1 METNQHKVKLSCV
14 FIGLLCCFALCV
26 GKLYFIQIHQ
36 AHFFSTMGKQQY
48 KVKIVQTPQRAPIF
62 DRTGTQALAI
72 NRESLSAF
80 IVPNSL
86 KDSASLARFLKKQFP
101 QAYERLARQADK
113 SFMYIKRHLTP
124 EQQACIEQAKL
135 DQVALDQVA
144 ADEVSLDQVSTLADI
159 QFLKESKRFYPIEAI
174 GPIIGITDADN
185 RGITGLELL
194 YNDMLAGTP
203 TTSVLE
209 QDARSGHFY
218 FKKETETQGITG
230 HPLYLT
236 LDSTLQFLAYNELR
250 KTLDQFNSPEGAVLI
265 MNPDNGD
272 ILAMV
277 NYPDFDPQNTEELNL
292 EHTKNRIVTETYEL
306 GSVMKTF
313 FACACLAEGV
323 VTPDTK
329 IDCENKKH
337 AIIDGMRVNNHVAH
351 GILSFSEVIENS
363 NNIGTAKVA
372 VKIGPKLYDHY
383 LRCGFGK
390 KTGITFP
397 GEQKGHVT
405 HPSTWSKQSLAS
417 LSYGYEIRATLL
429 QLGCAFC
436 MLANNGFTVKPRLL
450 LTAPIEKAT
459 TPVYSEK
466 TMREMREILTKT
478 TTQGTA
484 KKARMKGYSVMGKT
498 GTANLIVNGKYQPDR
513 NIFTFAGIVEKGQ
526 YKRVII
532 AFVKEASKKDIFAAT
547 VAVPLFEQV
556 AERMVINDRVID

>member
-1 METNQHKVKLSCV
+1 METNQHKVKLSFV
-14 FIGLLCCFALCV
+14 FIGLMGCFALCV

-36 AHFFSTMGKQQY
+36 ARFFAKIGKQQY
-48 KVKIVQTPQRAPIF
+48 KVKIVQTPERAPIF
-62 DRTGTQALAI
+62 DRTGLQPLAI
-72 NRESLSAF
+72 NRESITAF
-80 IVPNSL
+80 VVPNSL
-86 KDSASLARFLKKQFP
+86 KYPEELNAFLKKEFP
-101 QAYERLARQADK
+101 QAYARLQQQADK
-113 SFMYIKRHLTP
+113 SFMYVKRHLSS
-124 EQQACIEQAKL
+124 EQCEHLQQVQATC
-135 DQVALDQVA
+135 DQRNAESVL
-144 ADEVSLDQVSTLADI
+144 SDI
-159 QFLKESKRFYPIEAI
+159 QFLKESKRFYPVEAI
-174 GPIIGITDADN
+174 GPIVGITDADN
-185 RGITGLELL
+185 KGITGMELL
-194 YNDMLAGTP
+194 YNDNLAGIP

-218 FKKETETQGITG
+218 FKKETETEGVQGRPI
-230 HPLYLT
+230 YLT
-236 LDSTLQFLAYNELR
+236 IDSTLQFLAYSELC
-250 KTLDQFNSPEGAVLI
+250 KTLEQYNSKEGAVLV

-277 NYPDFDPQNTEELNL
+277 NYPDFDPQNTDALDL

-313 FACACLAEGV
+313 FACASLAEGV

-337 AIIDGMRVNNHVAH
+337 AVIDGMKVNNHIAH

-372 VKIGPKLYDHY
+372 VKLGPKLYDHY

-436 MLANNGFTVKPRLL
+436 MLANNGLTIKPRLL
-450 LTAPIEKAT
+450 LTNPIEKSEA
-459 TPVYSEK
+459 PIYSEK
-466 TMREMREILTKT
+466 TMCEMREILTKT

-484 KKARMKGYSVMGKT
+484 KRARIKGYTVMGKT

-513 NIFTFAGIVEKGQ
+513 NIFTFAGIIEKGS

-532 AFVKEASKKDIFAAT
+532 TFIKEASKKDIFAAT

-556 AERMVINDRVID
+556 AERMLINDRVI